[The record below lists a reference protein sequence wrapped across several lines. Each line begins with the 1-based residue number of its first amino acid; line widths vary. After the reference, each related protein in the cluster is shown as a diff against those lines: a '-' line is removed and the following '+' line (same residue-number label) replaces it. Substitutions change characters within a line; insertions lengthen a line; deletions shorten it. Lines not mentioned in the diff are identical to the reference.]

1 MYRGTCSVE
10 VLVLVHRQGFFVF
23 FDLLVGVGRGVGAVR
38 VVSSAVARAGGA
50 MSEPVVL
57 PSVPVVRPSAES
69 SDSTTVAWLTRA
81 DDQYS
86 GIAVLG
92 HRQPVLKC
100 AAPPIPSRPS
110 VRPAHFFS
118 ARTCTVLYYS
128 CSCTI

>member
-1 MYRGTCSVE
+1 M
-10 VLVLVHRQGFFVF
+10 LVHRQGFFVF

-92 HRQPVLKC
+92 HRQPVLKF
-100 AAPPIPSRPS
+100 AAPSLPFPPVRPSRPLLS
-110 VRPAHFFS
+110 LLAHVV
-118 ARTCTVLYYS
+118 VLYYS
-128 CSCTI
+128 CSCTIYSI